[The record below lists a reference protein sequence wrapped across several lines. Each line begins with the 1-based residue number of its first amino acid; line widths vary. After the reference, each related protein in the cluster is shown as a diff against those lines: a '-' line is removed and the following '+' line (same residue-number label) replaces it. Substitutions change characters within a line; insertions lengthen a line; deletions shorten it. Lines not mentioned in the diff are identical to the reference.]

1 MPSSPSLR
9 QRVVIRPLGG
19 WVPLDLA
26 TLWARRELLYF
37 LVWRDIKVRYKQ
49 TFLGAVWALVHP
61 IVTVI
66 VYGTFFGWLA
76 RIPSD
81 GLPYPV
87 FAFSAL
93 LPWQLF
99 SSSVTASSNSLV
111 ANQQLITK
119 VSFPRLVLPFATA
132 AIVLVDFAIA
142 LFALCAMML
151 FYGTMPTK
159 MVWTLPMFILL
170 SVTMALGVGA
180 WLSAINVRFRDIGH
194 LIPFMLQTWMFAT
207 PIFYPISLIPEQW
220 RWLYGLNPMVGVVEG
235 FRWALLGSGPG
246 PGPELIGSAV
256 MAVLL
261 LVSGM
266 YFFRRVEQT
275 FADVI

>member
-1 MPSSPSLR
+1 LNP
-9 QRVVIRPLGG
+9 G
-19 WVPLDLA
+19 A
-26 TLWARRELLYF
+26 LWARRELLYF
-37 LVWRDIKVRYKQ
+37 LIWRDIKVRYKQ

-61 IVTVI
+61 VVTVI

-76 RIPSD
+76 KIPSE

-119 VSFPRLVLPFATA
+119 VNFPRLVLPIATV

-142 LFALCAMML
+142 MLALCAMML
-151 FYGTMPTK
+151 FYGMVPTK
-159 MVWTLPMFILL
+159 MVWTLPAFVLL
-170 SVTMALGVGA
+170 SVTMALGVGT

-194 LIPFMLQTWMFAT
+194 IVPFLLQTWMFAT
-207 PIFYPISLIPEQW
+207 PIFYPIGLIPEQW
-220 RWLYGLNPMVGVVEG
+220 RSLYALNPMVGVIEG
-235 FRWALLGSGPG
+235 FRWALFGSGPG
-246 PGPELIGSAV
+246 PGPELIGSVV
-256 MAVLL
+256 MAFVLL
-261 LVSGM
+261 LSGM

-275 FADVI
+275 FADVV